1 MYLKPAASDAGSG
14 DDGRVLHRAGLL
26 EGRADRRDRRALL
39 ADGDVDAADLL
50 RRVAGRPGF
59 LLVDDRVGDDR
70 RLAGLAV
77 TDDELTLAAAD
88 RRHGVDG
95 LDAGLQRLLD
105 RLALDH
111 GGRLQLEGAAAGG
124 LDLAAAVDR
133 VAQRVDDAAEVAV
146 ADGHGE
152 HLAGAA
158 DLLALL
164 DAGEVTQDDDAD
176 LAHVEVQRQTADAA
190 LELEQLVGH
199 DRGQSLDTGD
209 AVAGLGDD
217 ADLLAGDVGAVL
229 GDVGLDG
236 TADLVCGDRQLGHGS
251 RPLPCGV
258 VSVGGC
264 GRMGAVSRP
273 AAVRRLPGGG
283 RCCRR

>member
-1 MYLKPAASDAGSG
+1 MALMPVCSGS
-14 DDGRVLHRAGLL
+14 LH
-26 EGRADRRDRRALL
+26 
-39 ADGDVDAADLL
+39 
-50 RRVAGRPGF
+50 
-59 LLVDDRVGDDR
+59 
-70 RLAGLAV
+70 
-77 TDDELTLAAAD
+77 
-88 RRHGVDG
+88 
-95 LDAGLQRLLD
+95 
-105 RLALDH
+105 RLALHH

-146 ADGHGE
+146 ADGHRE

-176 LAHVEVQRQTADAA
+176 LADVEVQRQTADAA

-209 AVAGLGDD
+209 AVAGLGDG

-229 GDVGLDG
+229 GDVVLDG
-236 TADLVCGDRQLGHGS
+236 TADLVCGDRQLGHGW

-258 VSVGGC
+258 VSVEWV
-264 GRMGAVSRP
+264 GRWAAVSRP
-273 AAVRRLPGGG
+273 AAVRRLRVGG